1 MQMAAKFTYA
11 AYGIGF
17 AIVPSEYQWMLGLAS
32 PLLRELFII
41 LFCKAGYN
49 ASGDDFKKG
58 DFNVRYSATQC
69 AEIRHCVTMALIIGG
84 AATEL
89 TAYLILA
96 LDFAINLFRCFMIIR
111 KARSGADSSDGK
123 YGNVILHNFDTGRV
137 NEINTFLV
145 KDEIGCFVLTERVE
159 IAVPVT
165 TLIMMVMAYYGA
177 NAEIMGNVKLSIWH
191 NTAPITNINSFVFR
205 LSLLIFIDIAG
216 FVLNGLLIWKFVGVN
231 SLEVLNRIQSKFW
244 KLTLVM
250 EGFMLIE
257 VGTNQFK
264 FFDH

>member
-1 MQMAAKFTYA
+1 MESPKKGTPGFGKRFLWFVTCDLMQMAAKFTYA

-96 LDFAINLFRCFMIIR
+96 LDFAINLFRCFMIIK

-123 YGNVILHNFDTGRV
+123 CGIVILHSSAELHNFD
-137 NEINTFLV
+137 
-145 KDEIGCFVLTERVE
+145 
-159 IAVPVT
+159 A
-165 TLIMMVMAYYGA
+165 
-177 NAEIMGNVKLSIWH
+177 
-191 NTAPITNINSFVFR
+191 
-205 LSLLIFIDIAG
+205 
-216 FVLNGLLIWKFVGVN
+216 
-231 SLEVLNRIQSKFW
+231 
-244 KLTLVM
+244 
-250 EGFMLIE
+250 
-257 VGTNQFK
+257 
-264 FFDH
+264 

>member
-49 ASGDDFKKG
+49 ASGDDFKRG

-123 YGNVILHNFDTGRV
+123 CGNVILHYSAELHNFDT
-137 NEINTFLV
+137 
-145 KDEIGCFVLTERVE
+145 
-159 IAVPVT
+159 
-165 TLIMMVMAYYGA
+165 
-177 NAEIMGNVKLSIWH
+177 
-191 NTAPITNINSFVFR
+191 
-205 LSLLIFIDIAG
+205 
-216 FVLNGLLIWKFVGVN
+216 
-231 SLEVLNRIQSKFW
+231 
-244 KLTLVM
+244 
-250 EGFMLIE
+250 
-257 VGTNQFK
+257 
-264 FFDH
+264 